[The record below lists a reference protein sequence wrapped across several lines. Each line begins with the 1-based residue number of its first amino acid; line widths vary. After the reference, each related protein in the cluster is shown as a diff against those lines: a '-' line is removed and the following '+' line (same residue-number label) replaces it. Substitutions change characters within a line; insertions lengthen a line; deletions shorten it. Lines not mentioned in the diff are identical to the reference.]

1 MKLLIV
7 GLAIGLVI
15 GFALGYYPIK
25 ADFESYKV
33 SQSELLNKAN
43 EQNRQLEQNLSLQ
56 KDEVINNIF
65 KELEQTGRIESDI
78 RDTIVRMHD
87 YIHSDSANGT
97 SKDYSERAF
106 RDSIRECKKLL
117 GEGADLL
124 EEGSKLLRENAL
136 KHDSLIINSTTSK
149 Q

>member
-7 GLAIGLVI
+7 GLVIGLVI

-33 SQSELLNKAN
+33 SQSELLAEAN
-43 EQNRQLEQNLSLQ
+43 SHNRELEQSLALR
-56 KDEVINNIF
+56 KDEVINKIF

-78 RDTIVRMHD
+78 RNTIVRMHD
-87 YIHSDSANGT
+87 YIHSDSTNGT

-106 RDSIRECKKLL
+106 GDSIRECKKLL

>member
-1 MKLLIV
+1 MKVVIIGLII
-7 GLAIGLVI
+7 GLAV

-25 ADFESYKV
+25 SDFESYKV
-33 SQSELLNKAN
+33 TQSELLNKAN
-43 EQNRQLEQNLSLQ
+43 EQNRQLEQNLSVQ

-65 KELEQTGRIESDI
+65 KELEQTGSIESDI
-78 RDTIVRMHD
+78 RDTIVRMYY
-87 YIHSDSANGT
+87 YIDSSNVNRDT
-97 SKDYSERAF
+97 KNYSERAF

>member
-1 MKLLIV
+1 MKTAIIGLII
-7 GLAIGLVI
+7 GLAV

-25 ADFESYKV
+25 SDFESYKV
-33 SQSELLNKAN
+33 TQSELLNKAN
-43 EQNRQLEQNLSLQ
+43 EQNRQLEQNLSVQ

-87 YIHSDSANGT
+87 YIHSDSANGA
-97 SKDYSERAF
+97 SKNYSERAF
-106 RDSIRECKKLL
+106 RDSIRKCKSLL
-117 GEGADLL
+117 GEGASLL

-136 KHDSLIINSTTSK
+136 KHDSLIINSTQSK

>member
-1 MKLLIV
+1 MKTAIIGLII
-7 GLAIGLVI
+7 GLAV

-33 SQSELLNKAN
+33 TQSELLAKAN
-43 EQNRQLEQNLSLQ
+43 EQNRQLEQNLSVQ

-65 KELEQTGRIESDI
+65 KELEQTGSIESDI

-87 YIHSDSANGT
+87 YIYSNTTKGT
-97 SKDYSERAF
+97 SKNYSECAF

-136 KHDSLIINSTTSK
+136 KHDSLIINSTQSK

>member
-1 MKLLIV
+1 MKLTLV

-33 SQSELLNKAN
+33 TQSELLNKAN
-43 EQNRQLEQNLSLQ
+43 EQNRQLEQNLSVQ

-65 KELEQTGRIESDI
+65 KELEQTGSIESDI
-78 RDTIVRMHD
+78 RDTIVRMYY
-87 YIHSDSANGT
+87 YIDSSNANRDT
-97 SKDYSERAF
+97 KNYSERAF
-106 RDSIRECKKLL
+106 RNSIRECKKLL

-136 KHDSLIINSTTSK
+136 KHDSLIINSTQSK

>member
-33 SQSELLNKAN
+33 TQSELLNKAN
-43 EQNRQLEQNLSLQ
+43 EQNRQLEQNLSVQ

-117 GEGADLL
+117 GEGASLL

-136 KHDSLIINSTTSK
+136 KHDSLIINSTQSK

>member
-1 MKLLIV
+1 MKAAIIGLIV
-7 GLAIGLVI
+7 GLAV

-33 SQSELLNKAN
+33 TQSDLLNKAN
-43 EQNRQLEQNLSLQ
+43 EQNRQLEQNLSVQ

-97 SKDYSERAF
+97 SKNYSERAF
-106 RDSIRECKKLL
+106 RDSIRECKSLL
-117 GEGADLL
+117 GEGASLL

-136 KHDSLIINSTTSK
+136 KHDSLIINSTQSK

>member
-1 MKLLIV
+1 MKTAIIGLIV
-7 GLAIGLVI
+7 GLAV

-33 SQSELLNKAN
+33 TQSELLNKAN
-43 EQNRQLEQNLSLQ
+43 EQNRQLEQNLSVQ

-97 SKDYSERAF
+97 SKNYSEQSF

-136 KHDSLIINSTTSK
+136 KHDSLIINSTQSK

>member
-1 MKLLIV
+1 MKLTLV

-106 RDSIRECKKLL
+106 GDSIRECKKLL
-117 GEGADLL
+117 GEGASLL

>member
-1 MKLLIV
+1 MKTAIIGLIV
-7 GLAIGLVI
+7 GLAV

-33 SQSELLNKAN
+33 TQSDLLNKAN
-43 EQNRQLEQNLSLQ
+43 EQNRQLEQNLSVQ

-97 SKDYSERAF
+97 SKNYSERAF
-106 RDSIRECKKLL
+106 RDSIRECKSLL
-117 GEGADLL
+117 GEGASLL

-136 KHDSLIINSTTSK
+136 KHDSLIINSTQSK

>member
-1 MKLLIV
+1 MKTAIIGLII
-7 GLAIGLVI
+7 GLAV

-33 SQSELLNKAN
+33 TQSELLNKAN
-43 EQNRQLEQNLSLQ
+43 EQNRQLEQNLSVQ

-97 SKDYSERAF
+97 SKNYSERAF
-106 RDSIRECKKLL
+106 RDSIRECKSLL
-117 GEGADLL
+117 GEGASLL

-136 KHDSLIINSTTSK
+136 KHDSLIINSTQSK

>member
-1 MKLLIV
+1 MKTAIIGLIV
-7 GLAIGLVI
+7 GLAV

-33 SQSELLNKAN
+33 TQSELLNKAN
-43 EQNRQLEQNLSLQ
+43 EQNRQLEQNLSVQ

-97 SKDYSERAF
+97 SKNYSERAF
-106 RDSIRECKKLL
+106 RDSIRECKSLL

-136 KHDSLIINSTTSK
+136 KHDSLIINSTQSK

>member
-1 MKLLIV
+1 MKTAIIGLIV
-7 GLAIGLVI
+7 GLAV

-33 SQSELLNKAN
+33 TQSELLNKAN
-43 EQNRQLEQNLSLQ
+43 EQNRQLEQNLSVQ

-97 SKDYSERAF
+97 SKNYSERAF
-106 RDSIRECKKLL
+106 RDSIRECKSLL
-117 GEGADLL
+117 GEGASLL

-136 KHDSLIINSTTSK
+136 KHDSLIINSTQSK

>member
-1 MKLLIV
+1 MKTAIIGLIV
-7 GLAIGLVI
+7 GLAV

-33 SQSELLNKAN
+33 TQSELLNKAN
-43 EQNRQLEQNLSLQ
+43 EQNRQLEQNLSVQ

-65 KELEQTGRIESDI
+65 KELEQTGSIESDI
-78 RDTIVRMHD
+78 RDTIVRMYY
-87 YIHSDSANGT
+87 YIDSSNANRDT
-97 SKDYSERAF
+97 KNYSEQSF
-106 RDSIRECKKLL
+106 RDSIRECKSLL
-117 GEGADLL
+117 GEGASLL

-136 KHDSLIINSTTSK
+136 KHDSLIINSTQSK

>member
-1 MKLLIV
+1 MKTAIIGLIV
-7 GLAIGLVI
+7 GLAV

-33 SQSELLNKAN
+33 TQSELLNKAN
-43 EQNRQLEQNLSLQ
+43 EQNRQLEQNLSVQ

-97 SKDYSERAF
+97 SKNYSERAF

-117 GEGADLL
+117 GEGASLL

-136 KHDSLIINSTTSK
+136 KHDSLIINSTQSK

>member
-1 MKLLIV
+1 MKTAIIGLIV
-7 GLAIGLVI
+7 GLAV

-33 SQSELLNKAN
+33 TQSELLNKAK
-43 EQNRQLEQNLSLQ
+43 EQNRQLEQNLSVQ

-78 RDTIVRMHD
+78 RDTIIRMHD
-87 YIHSDSANGT
+87 YIYSNTTKGT
-97 SKDYSERAF
+97 SKNYSERAF

-136 KHDSLIINSTTSK
+136 KHDSLIINSTQSK

>member
-1 MKLLIV
+1 MKLAIIGLII
-7 GLAIGLVI
+7 GLAV

-33 SQSELLNKAN
+33 TQSELLNKAN
-43 EQNRQLEQNLSLQ
+43 EQNRQLEQNLSVQ

-87 YIHSDSANGT
+87 YIHSDSANRDT
-97 SKDYSERAF
+97 KNYSERAF
-106 RDSIRECKKLL
+106 RDSIRECKSLL
-117 GEGADLL
+117 GEGASLL

-136 KHDSLIINSTTSK
+136 KHDSLIINSTQSK

>member
-1 MKLLIV
+1 MKTAIIGLIV
-7 GLAIGLVI
+7 GLAV

-33 SQSELLNKAN
+33 TQSELLNKAN
-43 EQNRQLEQNLSLQ
+43 EQNRQLEQNLSVQ

-87 YIHSDSANGT
+87 YIHSDSANRDT
-97 SKDYSERAF
+97 KNDSERAF
-106 RDSIRECKKLL
+106 RDSIRECKSLL
-117 GEGADLL
+117 GEGAGLL

-136 KHDSLIINSTTSK
+136 KHDSLIINS
-149 Q
+149 QH